1 MLLEGAASEG
11 DITMGHGHGH
21 GLPADQAASASG
33 RYIGKLWISLGLGAT
48 FLVVELVVGLTTAS
62 LALISDAAH
71 MFTDVLG
78 VGMALAAV
86 LLARRATRDKAQTF
100 GMYRAEVLA
109 ALANAVLLFAVA
121 AYVIYEAVAR
131 FANPPEVPGLP
142 VVLTAVVGLVTNS
155 VAFLML
161 RTGAKE
167 SLNIRGA
174 YLEVLSDLI
183 GSCGVLLSG
192 LITLLTGWRYADP
205 IIAVAIGLFVLPRT
219 WGLARRAL
227 RILFQH
233 APERV
238 DVEQLRVD
246 LTAVDGVSEVHD
258 VHVWTLTSG
267 MEVASAHL
275 AVKDGAEPG
284 NVLLQAQK
292 LLADTYHLEHATLQ
306 VEPGGATP
314 RCREL
319 SW

>member
-1 MLLEGAASEG
+1 
-11 DITMGHGHGH
+11 MGHGHGH

-33 RYIGKLWISLGLGAT
+33 RYVSRLWISLGLGLT
-48 FLVVELVVGLTTAS
+48 FLVVEVVVGVTTGS
-62 LALISDAAH
+62 LALLSDAAH
-71 MFTDVLG
+71 MLTDVLG

-86 LLARRATRDKAQTF
+86 LLARRAGRNRSQTF

-121 AYVIYEAVAR
+121 GYVLYEAVAR
-131 FANPPEVPGLP
+131 FASPPDVPGLP
-142 VVLTAVVGLVTNS
+142 VVLTAVVGLCTNS
-155 VAFLML
+155 IAFLML

-167 SLNIRGA
+167 SLNVRGA
-174 YLEVLSDLI
+174 YLEVLADLV
-183 GSCGVLLSG
+183 GSVGVLLSG
-192 LITLLTGWRYADP
+192 LITLVFGWRYADP
-205 IIAVAIGLFVLPRT
+205 VIAVAIGLFVLPRT

-238 DVEQLRVD
+238 DIEQMRAD
-246 LTAVDGVSEVHD
+246 LTALAGVSEVHD

-275 AVKDGAEPG
+275 AVTAGVEPA
-284 NVLLQAQK
+284 NVLLEAQK
-292 LLADTYHLEHATLQ
+292 LLSEAYHIEHATLQ
-306 VEPGGATP
+306 VEPGEATA